1 MEVDN
6 SYKFVVKSERVY
18 DDTGYV
24 TMEHEVRYEC
34 GNNYFMPAGS
44 PETVSC
50 VNGSFVPENDKVQC
64 LLGDFIYNGLNF
76 FFQTKYY
83 FLA

>member
-64 LLGDFIYNGLNF
+64 LLGDFIYNSLI
-76 FFQTKYY
+76 
-83 FLA
+83 